1 MDKKTKCRTRRR
13 VMLIASTLDSQ
24 EAEADAD
31 ADVAADVFVRQQF
44 TGLDGYKKT
53 KFDAFTP
60 LIFMPELKPTHTH
73 KHTEKDLGK
82 YCGW

>member
-31 ADVAADVFVRQQF
+31 ADVAADVFVRQ
-44 TGLDGYKKT
+44 
-53 KFDAFTP
+53 
-60 LIFMPELKPTHTH
+60 
-73 KHTEKDLGK
+73 
-82 YCGW
+82 